1 MHLTPKIT
9 YADAVA
15 QGVYVDSR
23 HTASN
28 FGKLRI
34 VTLPGQPDTVQMAAA
49 GYVEAWLTAGDT
61 PTKPQLVN
69 HDSLHYR
76 RIHHHVFV
84 NRSQA

>member
-49 GYVEAWLTAGDT
+49 GYVEAWLTAGGT
-61 PTKPQLVN
+61 PKPRLVN
-69 HDSLHYR
+69 HDSLHYC
-76 RIHHHVFV
+76 RIHHHVFI
-84 NRSQA
+84 N